1 MRTRGTSARCTRM
14 RQLAR
19 PWGGPRTPGS
29 SRSTHSK
36 CSAIASPFT
45 FKRSGSEMVGPSSR
59 TFVPV
64 AEPDIGERELAYV
77 TDAVRSGWISSSG
90 VYVDRFESSF
100 AALCGVRH
108 AVAVANGTVA
118 LHLALRAAGIG
129 AGDEVIVPSLTF
141 AATAA
146 AVVHAGAAPVFVE
159 STAHYWCMDP
169 VAVEAALGPR
179 TRAIIPVHL
188 YGHPADM
195 DALHEI
201 ARSRHLVVIEDA
213 AEAHGARCRGRV
225 VGSIGDLGCFSFYGN
240 KIMTTGE
247 GGMVTTNDSA
257 LATHM
262 RFLKNHAMEPQRR
275 YWHSEVGF
283 NYRMTN
289 LQAAV
294 GCAQVERFQEL
305 QRARAQVLGWYRDE

>member
-1 MRTRGTSARCTRM
+1 
-14 RQLAR
+14 
-19 PWGGPRTPGS
+19 
-29 SRSTHSK
+29 
-36 CSAIASPFT
+36 
-45 FKRSGSEMVGPSSR
+45 
-59 TFVPV
+59 
-64 AEPDIGERELAYV
+64 
-77 TDAVRSGWISSSG
+77 
-90 VYVDRFESSF
+90 
-100 AALCGVRH
+100 
-108 AVAVANGTVA
+108 
-118 LHLALRAAGIG
+118 
-129 AGDEVIVPSLTF
+129 
-141 AATAA
+141 
-146 AVVHAGAAPVFVE
+146 
-159 STAHYWCMDP
+159 
-169 VAVEAALGPR
+169 
-179 TRAIIPVHL
+179 
-188 YGHPADM
+188 M

-305 QRARAQVLGWYRDE
+305 QRARAQVLGWYRDELSSTAGVQLNPVMEWAETAPWLVCVVLQGGEGARDAVIRRMRDDGFDTRPFFGLLHQMPPYRQFRYYPGMDGGDADRTLSSGGLNLPSGRHVTRDQVRAVAEIVGTVASPSNLNMLASRSW